1 MNVFRFLIGLGFC
14 LTLCHANAQERS
26 ISSPGVVVIEGGAAD
41 GSEVCKLTVSRDI
54 LSYFC
59 KLGPSNVRTGVIV
72 FAGGGSVTT
81 YSTPKSW
88 NQEEVAALAQQL
100 AISTKR
106 IAEGAREPP
115 EGVAAPEESLRER
128 VLGIVEQ
135 LEETA
140 KELAEQLAAGKGRD
154 ETDPLIDRLH
164 LLRRD
169 AYLVRRSWPISL
181 EALERLVRTEALV
194 AKLDAFYAQPSAS
207 Q

>member
-1 MNVFRFLIGLGFC
+1 MNAFRFLIGLSFC
-14 LTLCHANAQERS
+14 LTLGHANAQERS
-26 ISSPGVVVIEGGAAD
+26 VSSPVVVVIEGGSAD

-72 FAGGGSVTT
+72 FAGGDSVVT

-88 NQEEVAALAQQL
+88 NQEEVAALAQEL
-100 AISTKR
+100 AISAKR
-106 IAEGAREPP
+106 IVEGARQPP
-115 EGVAAPEESLRER
+115 QGVAAPEESVRER
-128 VLGIVEQ
+128 ALGLVEQ
-135 LEETA
+135 IEEMA

-169 AYLVRRSWPISL
+169 AYLLRQSWPISP
-181 EALERLVRTEALV
+181 EALERLIQTEALV
-194 AKLDAFYAQPSAS
+194 AQLDAFYAQPSAS